1 MAPLQALRQSL
12 GALIGAPQLR
22 PREIQDRVRGR
33 YPEAAALPGRSGLN
47 DYSYYFNDYPSFASV
62 LQEQLGDASS
72 TLGGL
77 YSGYDGPCP
86 PWNDERPHRYV
97 FTVHALSVPRL
108 DIPDDA
114 TAALAGFMVNAHTLA
129 KASFT
134 ATYGRP

>member
-1 MAPLQALRQSL
+1 M
-12 GALIGAPQLR
+12 
-22 PREIQDRVRGR
+22 
-33 YPEAAALPGRSGLN
+33 
-47 DYSYYFNDYPSFASV
+47 
-62 LQEQLGDASS
+62 
-72 TLGGL
+72 
-77 YSGYDGPCP
+77 CP
-86 PWNDERPHRYV
+86 PPGDKPHRYV